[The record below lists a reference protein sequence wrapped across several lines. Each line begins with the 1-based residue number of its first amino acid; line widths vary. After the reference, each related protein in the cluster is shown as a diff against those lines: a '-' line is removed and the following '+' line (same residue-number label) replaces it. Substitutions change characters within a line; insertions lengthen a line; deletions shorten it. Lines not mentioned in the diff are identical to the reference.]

1 MQSLRSFCLKTGGP
15 FCVKKRKIHRPGG
28 SRLSEDSSGNLS
40 DSCLAERKKSVRD
53 PPVSEIPSALPEIC
67 HGVIKWPMAMRQH
80 DAIRPQDRVDGRC
93 SGKKRMDRR
102 IKFICP
108 FDLAEHQ
115 GVEPWHRSPGLSH
128 FESLKLL
135 DEAGPAR
142 PSLAAEGIFVTSK
155 KARHTAICRQKSAA
169 FCEMT
174 LEKAF
179 FTRAVSG
186 CISGVVV
193 LDVR

>member
-1 MQSLRSFCLKTGGP
+1 MMIPCPCSFTAPRTLAAEP
-15 FCVKKRKIHRPGG
+15 LVNKKRTQTLSRKESG
-28 SRLSEDSSGNLS
+28 SSTN
-40 DSCLAERKKSVRD
+40 CMV
-53 PPVSEIPSALPEIC
+53 
-67 HGVIKWPMAMRQH
+67 
-80 DAIRPQDRVDGRC
+80 
-93 SGKKRMDRR
+93 
-102 IKFICP
+102 
-108 FDLAEHQ
+108 EHQ

-135 DEAGPAR
+135 DEAGPSR
-142 PSLAAEGIFVTSK
+142 LSLAAEGILATSK
-155 KARHTAICRQKSAA
+155 KARHTAICRQKSAT

-179 FTRAVSG
+179 FTQAVNG

>member
-1 MQSLRSFCLKTGGP
+1 MQDNDEKLGTRHP
-15 FCVKKRKIHRPGG
+15 
-28 SRLSEDSSGNLS
+28 
-40 DSCLAERKKSVRD
+40 
-53 PPVSEIPSALPEIC
+53 
-67 HGVIKWPMAMRQH
+67 IKPAVMGFPADKVTCRMRT
-80 DAIRPQDRVDGRC
+80 
-93 SGKKRMDRR
+93 
-102 IKFICP
+102 
-108 FDLAEHQ
+108 
-115 GVEPWHRSPGLSH
+115 

-135 DEAGPAR
+135 DEAGSSR
-142 PSLAAEGIFVTSK
+142 LSLAAEGILVTSQ

-179 FTRAVSG
+179 FTQAVSG

>member
-1 MQSLRSFCLKTGGP
+1 M
-15 FCVKKRKIHRPGG
+15 V
-28 SRLSEDSSGNLS
+28 
-40 DSCLAERKKSVRD
+40 
-53 PPVSEIPSALPEIC
+53 
-67 HGVIKWPMAMRQH
+67 
-80 DAIRPQDRVDGRC
+80 
-93 SGKKRMDRR
+93 
-102 IKFICP
+102 
-108 FDLAEHQ
+108 EHQ

-135 DEAGPAR
+135 DEAGPSR
-142 PSLAAEGIFVTSK
+142 LSLAAEGIFVTSK

-179 FTRAVSG
+179 FTRAVNG

>member
-1 MQSLRSFCLKTGGP
+1 MAALIIAIFPQNS
-15 FCVKKRKIHRPGG
+15 
-28 SRLSEDSSGNLS
+28 SRGNW
-40 DSCLAERKKSVRD
+40 E
-53 PPVSEIPSALPEIC
+53 E
-67 HGVIKWPMAMRQH
+67 Q
-80 DAIRPQDRVDGRC
+80 QDRTDPNSR
-93 SGKKRMDRR
+93 
-102 IKFICP
+102 FE
-108 FDLAEHQ
+108 LARKPAWLLAFRQ
-115 GVEPWHRSPGLSH
+115 FGLPKWKH
-128 FESLKLL
+128 DFESLKLL

-179 FTRAVSG
+179 FTQAVSG

>member
-1 MQSLRSFCLKTGGP
+1 MPFVGGDGGIRTH
-15 FCVKKRKIHRPGG
+15 VPG
-28 SRLSEDSSGNLS
+28 SGQN
-40 DSCLAERKKSVRD
+40 DFA
-53 PPVSEIPSALPEIC
+53 
-67 HGVIKWPMAMRQH
+67 
-80 DAIRPQDRVDGRC
+80 
-93 SGKKRMDRR
+93 
-102 IKFICP
+102 
-108 FDLAEHQ
+108 
-115 GVEPWHRSPGLSH
+115 
-128 FESLKLL
+128 SLKLL
-135 DEAGPAR
+135 DEAGPSR
-142 PSLAAEGIFVTSK
+142 LSLAAEGILATSK

>member
-1 MQSLRSFCLKTGGP
+1 MVIPCLSSFLLTVLRTPAVELP
-15 FCVKKRKIHRPGG
+15 VNKKRTRTLSHRESG
-28 SRLSEDSSGNLS
+28 SSTN
-40 DSCLAERKKSVRD
+40 CLV
-53 PPVSEIPSALPEIC
+53 
-67 HGVIKWPMAMRQH
+67 
-80 DAIRPQDRVDGRC
+80 
-93 SGKKRMDRR
+93 
-102 IKFICP
+102 
-108 FDLAEHQ
+108 EHQ

-142 PSLAAEGIFVTSK
+142 LSLAAEGIFVTSK

-179 FTRAVSG
+179 FTRAVSD

>member
-1 MQSLRSFCLKTGGP
+1 MT
-15 FCVKKRKIHRPGG
+15 
-28 SRLSEDSSGNLS
+28 
-40 DSCLAERKKSVRD
+40 LAE
-53 PPVSEIPSALPEIC
+53 
-67 HGVIKWPMAMRQH
+67 Q
-80 DAIRPQDRVDGRC
+80 
-93 SGKKRMDRR
+93 
-102 IKFICP
+102 
-108 FDLAEHQ
+108 Q
-115 GVEPWHRSPGLSH
+115 GFEPWRPLQGLRD

-155 KARHTAICRQKSAA
+155 KARHTAICRKKSAA

>member
-1 MQSLRSFCLKTGGP
+1 MCYTLPEVYTL
-15 FCVKKRKIHRPGG
+15 
-28 SRLSEDSSGNLS
+28 SRYARTQRL
-40 DSCLAERKKSVRD
+40 
-53 PPVSEIPSALPEIC
+53 PPVSHIGERPSSHKANLILQNKRQDTIAMMIPCLCSFTVPSSPSAELPTN
-67 HGVIKWPMAMRQH
+67 
-80 DAIRPQDRVDGRC
+80 
-93 SGKKRMDRR
+93 KKRTQTLSHRESGSSTNCMV
-102 IKFICP
+102 
-108 FDLAEHQ
+108 EHQ

-135 DEAGPAR
+135 DEAGPSR
-142 PSLAAEGIFVTSK
+142 LSLAAEGIFVTSK

-179 FTRAVSG
+179 FTQAVSG

>member
-1 MQSLRSFCLKTGGP
+1 MMPHAPKTGWTGDVP
-15 FCVKKRKIHRPGG
+15 
-28 SRLSEDSSGNLS
+28 
-40 DSCLAERKKSVRD
+40 A
-53 PPVSEIPSALPEIC
+53 
-67 HGVIKWPMAMRQH
+67 
-80 DAIRPQDRVDGRC
+80 
-93 SGKKRMDRR
+93 KKRMDRR

-135 DEAGPAR
+135 DEAGSSR
-142 PSLAAEGIFVTSK
+142 LSLAAEGILVTSK

-179 FTRAVSG
+179 FTRGVNG